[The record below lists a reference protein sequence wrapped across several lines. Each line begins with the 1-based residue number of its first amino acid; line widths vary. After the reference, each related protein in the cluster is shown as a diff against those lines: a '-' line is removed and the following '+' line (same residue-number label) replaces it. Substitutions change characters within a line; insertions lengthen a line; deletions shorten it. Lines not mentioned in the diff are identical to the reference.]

1 MNARLSLAMTVLAA
15 VLGACVTAPAPA
27 PRMADAGPAPLAAEG
42 TVGRSI
48 DDIVAA
54 NGPPSQQWD
63 LPDGR
68 RVYQWQQTSL
78 TASVAEADA
87 RGEVVGGAT
96 QTTCSFTLYTRQEK
110 GRWTVVAYDPP
121 RPGCMKVASN
131 INPISTR

>member
-1 MNARLSLAMTVLAA
+1 MNLRLTLAMTALAA
-15 VLGACVTAPAPA
+15 VLCACATAPTTAPLV
-27 PRMADAGPAPLAAEG
+27 ADAGPAPLAAEG

-78 TASVAEADA
+78 TASVAEAGG
-87 RGEVVGGAT
+87 RGEVVGGAS

-131 INPISTR
+131 TAPISVK